1 MIEGFIAGAAA
12 AVIGVVSSH
21 GLSVAVRQRG
31 NSNRI
36 TAIES
41 AIPELITRS
50 EVQNAFAEMARIEGA
65 RMAQQTQ
72 QTQQQQVRAE
82 AVFGRQQA
90 PVKVDAL
97 NAQVNNQLAALN
109 ERINALNNPS

>member
-1 MIEGFIAGAAA
+1 LIEGFIAGAAA

-31 NSNRI
+31 NSKRI
-36 TAIES
+36 AAIES

-72 QTQQQQVRAE
+72 QQQVRAE
-82 AVFGRQQA
+82 AVFGKQQA

-97 NAQVNNQLAALN
+97 NAQVNSQLAALN